1 MRSYRDISIR
11 YKLQGMVIVTCTV
24 VLFVASAAFTVYE
37 VFAIYDRDPTQAE
50 FCPAPVQRGGS
61 AFASLQVLIHCFSRR
76 HIPYGVMQSGETIDN
91 QSLSDE
97 QKDRHFNNDQFTRL

>member
-37 VFAIYDRDPTQAE
+37 RV
-50 FCPAPVQRGGS
+50 
-61 AFASLQVLIHCFSRR
+61 
-76 HIPYGVMQSGETIDN
+76 ETAC
-91 QSLSDE
+91 
-97 QKDRHFNNDQFTRL
+97 